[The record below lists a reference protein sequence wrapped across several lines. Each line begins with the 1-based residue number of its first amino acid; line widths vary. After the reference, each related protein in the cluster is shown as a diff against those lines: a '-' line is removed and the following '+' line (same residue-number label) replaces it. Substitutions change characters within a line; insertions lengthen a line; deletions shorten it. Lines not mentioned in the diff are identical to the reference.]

1 MTKRWFTVVEP
12 GSLRMSLRLPFGRF
26 TMSTLL
32 LFVMFGVVYGQDSSL
47 RTRCSGVLK
56 TPVRFDAAL
65 HRIAFFAAPQRA
77 LEHSLPALERALYL

>member
-1 MTKRWFTVVEP
+1 MGTGVFVE
-12 GSLRMSLRLPFGRF
+12 LRG
-26 TMSTLL
+26 
-32 LFVMFGVVYGQDSSL
+32 SL